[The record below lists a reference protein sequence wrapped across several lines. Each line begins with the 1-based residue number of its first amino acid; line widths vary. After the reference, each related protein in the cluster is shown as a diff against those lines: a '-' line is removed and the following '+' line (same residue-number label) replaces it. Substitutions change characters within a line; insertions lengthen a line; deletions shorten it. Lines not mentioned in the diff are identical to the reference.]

1 VSGSPDCDIL
11 SDHPE
16 LRKLGVGR
24 SVQEVF
30 CGIFTFAE
38 EDVLPVDE
46 FYMKYAAPSRIQGW
60 ESRIPSQSRC
70 KVAGERD
77 LMKSESAA

>member
-1 VSGSPDCDIL
+1 
-11 SDHPE
+11 
-16 LRKLGVGR
+16 
-24 SVQEVF
+24 
-30 CGIFTFAE
+30 
-38 EDVLPVDE
+38 VLPVDE